1 MKSSILVS
9 EVNTNNQFNDE
20 IKIVGAESEAEAKDA
35 AEEWCD
41 ANNCLL
47 QEINQENELFN
58 PNDNNQIVFSAKIS
72 SDDYK

>member
-1 MKSSILVS
+1 MKSSIQVS
-9 EVNTNNQFNDE
+9 EVNTNNKFKNE

-41 ANNCLL
+41 ENNCLL
-47 QEINQENELFN
+47 QEINQDSVQSNSN
-58 PNDNNQIVFSAKIS
+58 YSSQIVFSAKVS